1 VSFGTVFNKQ
11 IEQLSFYNSQKSNYL
26 IGDFIKIL
34 DMKNFYIVLLFLSS
48 FSLKA
53 QKVDYDN
60 ASKWFWGLNLG
71 GTWQSTDVSN
81 QTGVGWGITIGKSY
95 NYNYGKPLSFDIRG
109 RYLNGNWYGQDKD
122 STALSGLSQGN
133 ALYGYQNG
141 PGYTYHNFKSN
152 VHRLALEL
160 AIHLNA
166 ITQKTGLD
174 PYVFGGIGLTWNRT
188 YGNLTDSASIDV
200 SGMSPLPY
208 GYQPSGLS
216 NVNFDN
222 SYETPLDGYS
232 KYQVNVMPSLGFGL
246 GYHIGKRT
254 TLGVEHKT
262 TFTLK
267 DNFDGV
273 SSSPVRAKSDW
284 YHYTSLYINF
294 RLRARNEDRTTSP
307 NTNFTTTNPNS
318 FTNCPAPIINLITQN
333 NLISNQAT
341 FKIQASVN
349 NISSSN
355 SVVFLGVNNS
365 MLPFTYNSLT
375 RNFEAVVTLTPG
387 VNNYTITA
395 SNNCG
400 SDSETITINYV
411 NCTLPSGNFTNPMN
425 NQITVTNPNFA
436 LSAFLT
442 NVQNLSNI
450 TVYQNGSL
458 LGSPSFNPNSGV
470 VLSNVI
476 LQPGINN
483 FRIDFSNP
491 CGNNSISTSV
501 NYNNCVS
508 PNIQITSPSA
518 SGSTVNSP
526 NYNVNASVS
535 NLSSGTLQI
544 TLNGVNIT
552 NYTNN
557 NGQLQI
563 PVVLINGNNTI
574 TIRITNNCGTDSETT
589 TLNFQN
595 CNSPIITINQP
606 IMNSVVNSPQVTLKA
621 KVENVPAKQDIHL
634 LLNNINVP
642 VFNFN
647 NTSKIVDASLI
658 LIPGTNTITISSS
671 NSCGSDI
678 ETVVVQY
685 DDCKA
690 PNVDITNL
698 TNQTVTNSAFNL
710 TANIQN
716 MPTSDGLVLTQNGT
730 PINYSYFNGILTS
743 SVALSPG
750 INTFKLTASRSCGNS
765 SETII
770 VNYNNCIAPNIT
782 IINPTASGVTVNV
795 SSYNFKAALTNI
807 TNSQQI
813 SLKLNGQNQPF
824 VFNNGQ
830 LDANVSLINGN
841 NVLLLTAINA
851 CGNDTET
858 TNLNLVNCTPP
869 QITVS
874 SQNNASLTVTNSTYA
889 YQATISGAMN
899 SNAITFKQNG
909 QAKPFTFVNGV
920 LNSALSLTPGNNV
933 ITISVANECGV
944 DIETNT
950 INFDNCIS
958 PVISFTNPTQL
969 NITTTNGQ
977 LNIQA
982 QITNSTSLG
991 ITLTQN
997 GVNKNFNFS
1006 NNTLSAALQL
1016 IPGNNTIA
1024 ISTNNSCGSDV
1035 KFLNVN
1041 YNNCIEP
1048 VVSITQPSIPGNS
1061 VNISSFNFQAI
1072 VQNMPSMQGITL
1084 THNGNIV
1091 PGSTYNNGIVSA
1103 TVNLVSGLNTFSIS
1117 ARNSCGNM
1125 VQTSTINYNNCIA
1138 PNVTLSNPQNVNVTT
1153 TSGNYS
1159 LVLNVLNVNN
1169 TNNLSITQNGNPLTN
1184 FTLVNGQISANVILV
1199 PGANNF
1205 YVSAA
1210 NSCGNDAENF
1220 TINFD
1225 NCTAPTISI
1234 NNPVNSSQPVINPN
1248 YQFIATIQNMNSS
1261 QGISLK
1267 LNGVVIQN
1275 TTFNSNQL
1283 TANVILSAG
1292 INNFV
1297 LSAQNTCGNDNQT
1310 FTVNYVVC
1318 RTPIINLTTIPVSG
1332 TTTTNSQLNFTSQ
1345 VLNINSNTIINL
1357 SVNGVPLNSF
1367 SNNSGSI
1374 SANLTLSLGNNT
1386 INISA
1391 QNECGTDVE
1400 SYTINYQQPENNTDS
1415 IPQTMVICL
1424 PLQGRNGNST
1434 TMTITL
1440 SEWAYY
1446 QSLGATQ
1453 GPCLEN
1459 NDGNQNDNN
1468 GQGQGSGGPNG
1479 TNDQSGSVDDESNGS
1494 GNSGSSGN
1502 NTNNSNTS
1510 GSGTVGGSNQ
1520 PDSNSGGT
1528 NNGNTNNNNG
1538 STSGGNSQNSNSGGG
1553 GNGNNG
1559 GQKSQQSAGKP
1570 TTNKP
1575 NAKPQVTNKPGQNN
1589 TNKTNPTEGKK
1600 EEKPKEK
1607 DNKPKVEPKI
1617 NTTTKG
1623 GGK

>member
-1 VSFGTVFNKQ
+1 MKY
-11 IEQLSFYNSQKSNYL
+11 IYILLL
-26 IGDFIKIL
+26 I
-34 DMKNFYIVLLFLSS
+34 S
-48 FSLKA
+48 FSFSINA

-60 ASKWFWGLNLG
+60 SSKWYWGLNLG
-71 GTWQSTDVSN
+71 GTWQTTDVSN
-81 QTGVGWGITIGKSY
+81 KTGVGWGIIVGKSF
-95 NYNYGKPLSFDIRG
+95 NYGYGKPISFDLRG

-122 STALSGLSQGN
+122 STVLTGLNQGN

-141 PGYTYHNFKSN
+141 LGYYHNFKSN

-166 ITQKTGLD
+166 ITQKTGWD

-188 YGNLTDSASIDV
+188 YGNLTDSTDFLV
-200 SGMSPLPY
+200 GPTLY
-208 GYQPSGLS
+208 DYQTNGPDAM
-216 NVNFDN
+216 NFDN
-222 SYETPLDGYS
+222 SYETALDGYA
-232 KYQVNVMPSLGFGL
+232 KYRVNVMPSLGFGL

-267 DNFDGV
+267 DNFDAVV
-273 SSSPVRAKSDW
+273 SADPRSKNDW

-294 RLRARNEDRTTSP
+294 RLRARNEDRTTTQ

-333 NLISNQAT
+333 NLTSNQAT
-341 FKIQASVN
+341 IKIQASVN

-355 SVVFLGVNNS
+355 SIIFLGVNNS
-365 MLPFTYNSLT
+365 MMPFTYNSST

-387 VNNYTITA
+387 LNNYTITA

-400 SDSETITINYV
+400 SDSKTITINYI

-436 LSAFLT
+436 LSALLT
-442 NVQNLSNI
+442 NVQSLSNI
-450 TVYQNGSL
+450 AVYQNGSL

-483 FRIDFSNP
+483 FRIDFSNS

-508 PNIQITSPSA
+508 PSIQITSPSA
-518 SGSTVNSP
+518 SGSTVNSS
-526 NYNVNASVS
+526 NYNVTASVS

-552 NYTNN
+552 NYSNN

-563 PVVLINGNNTI
+563 PVVLTNGNNTI
-574 TIRITNNCGTDSETT
+574 NIRATNNCGTDSETT

-606 IMNSVVNSPQVTLKA
+606 IMNSVVNSSQVSLKA
-621 KVENVPAKQDIHL
+621 KVEYVSTKQDIHL

-647 NTSKIVDASLI
+647 NTSKIVDAALT

-678 ETVVVQY
+678 ETVVIQY
-685 DDCKA
+685 NDCKS

-710 TANIQN
+710 AANIQN

-730 PINYSYFNGILTS
+730 PINFSYFNGILTS

-750 INTFKLTASRSCGNS
+750 ANTFKLTASRSCGNS
-765 SETII
+765 SETIV
-770 VNYNNCIAPNIT
+770 VNYNDCIAPNIT
-782 IINPTASGVTVNV
+782 IINPTASGVTVNT
-795 SSYNFKAALTNI
+795 SSYNYKATISNI

-824 VFNNGQ
+824 VYNNGQ

-841 NVLLLTAINA
+841 NILLLTVINS

-858 TNLNLVNCTPP
+858 TNINLVNCTPP

-874 SQNNASLTVTNSTYA
+874 SQNNPSLTVTNSTYA
-889 YQATISGAMN
+889 YQATISGALN

-920 LNSALSLTPGNNV
+920 LNSTLTLVPGNNV
-933 ITISVANECGV
+933 ITISVTNDCGV

-950 INFDNCIS
+950 IYFDNCIS

-982 QITNSTSLG
+982 QITNSTSQG

-997 GVNKNFNFS
+997 GVTKNFNFS
-1006 NNTLSAALQL
+1006 NNTLTSALQL

-1041 YNNCIEP
+1041 YNNCIDPE
-1048 VVSITQPSIPGNS
+1048 VIITQPSVPGNS
-1061 VNISSFNFQAI
+1061 VNTSSFNFQAS
-1072 VQNMPSMQGITL
+1072 VQNMSGMQGITL

-1091 PGSTYNNGIVSA
+1091 AGATYNNGLVSA
-1103 TVNLVSGLNTFSIS
+1103 TVTLVPGLNTFSIS

-1125 VQTSTINYNNCIA
+1125 VQTTTINFNNCVA
-1138 PNVTLSNPQNVNVTT
+1138 PIVSISNPPNANSTT
-1153 TSGNYS
+1153 TSANYN
-1159 LVLNVLNVNN
+1159 LVLNVLNVNS

-1184 FTLVNGQISANVILV
+1184 YSFVNGQISANVTLL
-1199 PGANNF
+1199 PGTNNF
-1205 YVSAA
+1205 YVNAT
-1210 NSCGNDAENF
+1210 NSCGNDSKNF
-1220 TINFD
+1220 AINFD
-1225 NCTAPTISI
+1225 NCTAPNILI
-1234 NNPVNSSQPVINPN
+1234 NTPVNFSQPVINPN
-1248 YQFIATIQNMNSS
+1248 YQLIATVQNMNSS
-1261 QGISLK
+1261 QGISLM
-1267 LNGVVIQN
+1267 LNGVLIQN
-1275 TTFNSNQL
+1275 TTFNGNQL
-1283 TANVILSAG
+1283 SANVVLSPG
-1292 INNFV
+1292 VNNFV
-1297 LSAQNTCGNDNQT
+1297 LSAQNACGNDNET
-1310 FTVNYVVC
+1310 LTVNYVAC
-1318 RTPIINLTTIPVSG
+1318 RTPIINLTTNPNSG
-1332 TTTTNSQLNFTSQ
+1332 ATTTNSQFNFTAN
-1345 VLNINSNTIINL
+1345 VLNINSNTTINIT
-1357 SVNGVPLNSF
+1357 VNGTPLNSF
-1367 SNNSGSI
+1367 TNNLGSI
-1374 SANLTLSLGNNT
+1374 SANLTLSLGLNT

-1400 SYTINYQQPENNTDS
+1400 SYTINYQQAENNTDS
-1415 IPQTMVICL
+1415 SPQTMVICL

-1434 TMTITL
+1434 TMTIPL

-1459 NDGNQNDNN
+1459 NDGNQNGNN
-1468 GQGQGSGGPNG
+1468 GHGNNQDGVDSSNPGQGSGGPNG
-1479 TNDQSGSVDDESNGS
+1479 QTDTNNGVDDENGS
-1494 GNSGSSGN
+1494 GNG
-1502 NTNNSNTS
+1502 NSN
-1510 GSGTVGGSNQ
+1510 GNSN
-1520 PDSNSGGT
+1520 G
-1528 NNGNTNNNNG
+1528 
-1538 STSGGNSQNSNSGGG
+1538 GGNGINIGG
-1553 GNGNNG
+1553 GNGNGSGNGNNNGNNNGSGNGNG
-1559 GQKSQQSAGKP
+1559 GGNVNSNGNNNGNGNGINNGSGNGNGLNNNGNSTIRPNNGTINSSKPSVNPTQNSNAVKPNNQKP
-1570 TTNKP
+1570 VINTNKP
-1575 NAKPQVTNKPGQNN
+1575 VIKPEEKKEPNSKTPNDTLKTNNKPSINQQ
-1589 TNKTNPTEGKK
+1589 
-1600 EEKPKEK
+1600 
-1607 DNKPKVEPKI
+1607 NKPI
-1617 NTTTKG
+1617 IKG
-1623 GGK
+1623 GGR